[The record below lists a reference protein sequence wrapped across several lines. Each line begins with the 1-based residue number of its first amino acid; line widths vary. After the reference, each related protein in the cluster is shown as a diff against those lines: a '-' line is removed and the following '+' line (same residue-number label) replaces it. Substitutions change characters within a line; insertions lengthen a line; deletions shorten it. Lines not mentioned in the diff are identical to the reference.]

1 MSRIPKLSRLL
12 AIPAALVAVVAF
24 SSSASAYTGEPT
36 QIDVGANTAA
46 GTHAI
51 SGVNKGT
58 ITASLGGLNATCT
71 GATPVGTVDSG
82 PHTVGNKFMNI
93 SAFNI
98 AGCTGIFGVGVTLTN
113 NCDGLVKTI
122 NPTSVVTNAITDNV
136 AVKLD
141 LGAGCL
147 HVQTAAPFSS
157 CTMDIAGQV
166 DATFKETNKS
176 GTQELSI
183 SGSTL
188 YATNVGDC
196 FGIVEDN
203 DTVSFAL
210 NVNFTS
216 ADGLI
221 NLKP

>member
-1 MSRIPKLSRLL
+1 MTRTPKLRRLL
-12 AIPAALVAVVAF
+12 AVPAALVAVVAF
-24 SSSASAYTGEPT
+24 ASSASAVVPA
-36 QIDVGANTAA
+36 QIDVGANTTA

-58 ITASLGGLNATCT
+58 ISASLGGLNATCT
-71 GATPVGTVDSG
+71 GATPSGTVDSG

-93 SAFNI
+93 TAFNI

-122 NPTSVVTNAITDNV
+122 NPTSAVTNATTDNV

-147 HVQTAAPFSS
+147 HVQTASPFSS
-157 CTMDIAGQV
+157 CTLDIAGQV

-183 SGSTL
+183 SGNTL
-188 YATNVGDC
+188 YATNVGNC
-196 FGIVEDN
+196 FGIVNNN